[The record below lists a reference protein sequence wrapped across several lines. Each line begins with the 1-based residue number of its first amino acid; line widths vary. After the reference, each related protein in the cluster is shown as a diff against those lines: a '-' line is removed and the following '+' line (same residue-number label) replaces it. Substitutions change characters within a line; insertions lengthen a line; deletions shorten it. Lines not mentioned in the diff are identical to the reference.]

1 MGNFSGNFD
10 SRGGA
15 MMFFA
20 AIGAIV
26 FLGVVILQTVSI
38 FELAKDHKALADR
51 LEKVETTLKRYED
64 DLK

>member
-1 MGNFSGNFD
+1 
-10 SRGGA
+10 

-38 FELAKDHKALADR
+38 FELAKDHKAIADR
-51 LEKVETTLKRYED
+51 LEKVETALNRYED